1 MSKSS
6 VNPVKVSQVLYNER
20 CISEE
25 ILDEMEEF
33 QGTLEEKKK
42 TLLSAIHTAV
52 FSNHRKLKEVANGL
66 SKFPETHLLS
76 ENIMSK
82 YSKKFLT

>member
-1 MSKSS
+1 MQKVFQRYLTTLSKSS

-42 TLLSAIHTAV
+42 LYYQLYIQQYFQITGS
-52 FSNHRKLKEVANGL
+52 
-66 SKFPETHLLS
+66 
-76 ENIMSK
+76 
-82 YSKKFLT
+82 